1 MNENETRKT
10 ENAESTE
17 HRQTKRPEDNTLGG
31 IMPDIIDGST
41 SRPAT
46 AYDTN
51 RVRRRKP
58 KRHRFLIAMLIYAA
72 AALLI
77 IGTLTCIGWKY
88 VSLRQD
94 AAADTFVNDLVIN
107 TDTDGWRRLLDEYF
121 PKSYIGCE
129 DGKKLAKE
137 ILAPNF
143 TVGKVTFTRF
153 VAAPGIQ
160 EDTIDTPDL
169 PTYTLFSDGEPFAY
183 LSLSDEDKALF
194 DLGEWKIDKIW
205 FELGFFSHVDF
216 PVTTVTVPEK
226 ARLTVNGS
234 TLIPIKVGTETDKN
248 YVTAWIKDG
257 LPSSVCSVNGG
268 AEYPA
273 VTPGELGQ
281 GPACL
286 AYCFSDL
293 YFAPELEAEL
303 DGVKLTLRRDDENRT
318 YYFEFPENYTH
329 SLTLT
334 APESVTVKVGGAVV
348 TEEWAGRASA
358 EAALGD
364 KDVGGTGERPML
376 NVWTVSGIFGEPEVS
391 AEVGGRKLQIVSA
404 DNGNYVF
411 EIPDECKYTVTVIV
425 PHGATVA
432 VNGKTAAASDM
443 DPAGATAEEIG
454 RGSTVLGKYEVSELA
469 ALPEII
475 PAFDKYVFSG
485 YVAVPNVTVTYEGRE
500 LEPCGSSANEYAL
513 LREYDFTGG
522 DAPDENRLKDAR
534 DFVNEYIK
542 YICDGGAWEDKS
554 NQAVFDANYNALKG
568 RMVAGTT
575 GYVSVMESYRE
586 VNKLPHHESFTVDKT
601 DTDGY
606 IRYSDG
612 CVSCR
617 VTYTVTRTRNVNG
630 ETFTETVDGAMRIL
644 QVVYKG
650 EWRVWGFVS
659 E

>member
-1 MNENETRKT
+1 MNENETKKT
-10 ENAESTE
+10 ETVETSDNRPA
-17 HRQTKRPEDNTLGG
+17 TKPTDSTLGG
-31 IMPDIIDGST
+31 IMPDFLDRET

-46 AYDTN
+46 AYDAS

-58 KRHRFLIAMLIYAA
+58 KRYRFLIAMIIYAA

-107 TDTDGWRRLLDEYF
+107 TDTDSWRQLLDDYF
-121 PKSYIGCE
+121 PKSYVGCE
-129 DGKKLAKE
+129 DGEKLAKD
-137 ILAPNF
+137 ILSPNF
-143 TVGKVTFTRF
+143 TVGKVTFTRL
-153 VAAPGIQ
+153 VAAPDMQ
-160 EDTIDTPDL
+160 EDVIDVPDL
-169 PTYTLFSDGEPFAY
+169 PTYRLFSDGEPFAY
-183 LSLSDEDKALF
+183 LSLSDKDKALF
-194 DLGEWKIDKIW
+194 DLGEWKIDKIY
-205 FELGFFSHVDF
+205 FDLGYFTHVDF
-216 PVTTVTVPEK
+216 PVTTVIVPENAK
-226 ARLTVNGS
+226 LAVNGS
-234 TLIPIKVGTETDKN
+234 SLIPGKVADMYVGSCVKN
-248 YVTAWIKDG
+248 GIAAA
-257 LPSSVCSVNGG
+257 VCSVNED

-273 VTPGELGQ
+273 VTPGEYGQ

-286 AYCFSDL
+286 AYCFYDL

-303 DGVKLTLRRDDENRT
+303 DGVKLTLCRDDENRT

-334 APESVTVKVGGAVV
+334 APESVTVKVGDAVV
-348 TEEWAGRASA
+348 TEEWASRASVEA
-358 EAALGD
+358 ELGD
-364 KDVGGTGERPML
+364 KDAGGTGERPML
-376 NVWTVSGIFGEPEVS
+376 NVWTVCGIFGEPEVS
-391 AEVGGRKLQIVSA
+391 AEVGGRSLKIISS

-432 VNGKTAAASDM
+432 VNGKTASASDM
-443 DPAGATAEEIG
+443 VPAGATAEEIG

-522 DAPDENRLKDAR
+522 DTPDENRLKDAR
-534 DFVNEYIK
+534 DFAAEYIR
-542 YICDGGAWEDKS
+542 YVCDGGAWEDKS

-586 VNKLPHHESFTVDKT
+586 VNKLPHHESFTIDKT

-617 VTYTVTRTRNVNG
+617 VTYTVTRSRTVNG
-630 ETFTETVDGAMRIL
+630 EKITETVDGSMRIL
-644 QVVYKG
+644 QVVYRG